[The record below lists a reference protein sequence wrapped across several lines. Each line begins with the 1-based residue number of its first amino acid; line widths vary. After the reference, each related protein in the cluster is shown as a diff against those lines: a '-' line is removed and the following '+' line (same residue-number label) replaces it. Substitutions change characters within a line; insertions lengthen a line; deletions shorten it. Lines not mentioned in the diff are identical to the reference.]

1 MVWIDFIK
9 TITQEYW
16 GNYGYAAL
24 FAIALLAILIFERE
38 KIRRYVFLWYTGLAL
53 VFIYNPL
60 TLFIC
65 RKILEESTFEQY
77 YLRFYGLIPV
87 MAIIAFG
94 FTLIIDRLKGV
105 KKLAGLVIALAAI
118 VVLGNCLYSQDW
130 YTKAENRQKVP
141 QDVVTIRDIFADFQG
156 ERISIMAPQ
165 DIAVYLRQVDSR
177 FSMPY
182 ARSLPDEAYELT
194 NEKPDVAAVA
204 SYAVENNVDYVV
216 VSAVDN
222 VINAYLNYGFKL
234 YGRTTYYGVLEVFK
248 PTWTVTEYATASG
261 DQCMCYTVVNNED
274 GTLIVIDG
282 GDAQNE
288 ATVRK
293 AIKENGNHVSAWILT
308 HYHQDHIDAFNA
320 IYADPQ
326 GITIDDIYVTP
337 LDSETFYSVAKEWDD
352 VDSYD
357 TFMSLTAEAD
367 NVNHVARDQVLT
379 YQDLTITFYNAFDH
393 VVAGYTEDI
402 PNDDSLVFKLD
413 TGNRSM
419 LICGDCHSSYM
430 ASYLVDTY
438 GEELQADILQCG
450 HHGNNSMPV
459 DSGFYQAVSPEV
471 AIFDCPDWVYTS
483 AQYTAGA
490 LAADLN
496 AQGIRTVYFATA
508 PNIFGL

>member
-9 TITQEYW
+9 TITQQYW
-16 GNYGYAAL
+16 GDYGYVSL
-24 FAIALLAILIFERE
+24 FVIALLAILFVEKE

-65 RKILEESTFEQY
+65 KKILEESTFEQY

-87 MAIIAFG
+87 MAVIAFG
-94 FTLIIDRLKGV
+94 FTLVVSKLQGG
-105 KKLAGLVIALAAI
+105 KKFLCLIFYMVAIAA
-118 VVLGNCLYSQDW
+118 LGNCLYSQDW
-130 YTKAENRQKVP
+130 FTKAENRQKVP
-141 QDVVTIRDIFADFQG
+141 QDVITISDLFADY
-156 ERISIMAPQ
+156 EEDTISIMAPQ
-165 DIAVYLRQVDSR
+165 DIAVYLRQIDSR
-177 FSMPY
+177 FCMPY
-182 ARSLPDEAYELT
+182 ARALPDKAYELT
-194 NEKPDVAAVA
+194 NENPDVAAVA
-204 SYAVENNVDYVV
+204 EYAAENNVDYVV
-216 VSAVDN
+216 VSAVDS
-222 VINAYLNYGFKL
+222 VINTYLNYGFEL
-234 YGRTTYYGVLEVFK
+234 YGRTTYYGVLKVFN
-248 PTWTVTEYATASG
+248 PTWTVTEYATDSG
-261 DQCMCYTVVNNED
+261 DQCMCYTVVNKAD

-282 GDAQNE
+282 GDAENE

-293 AIKENGNHVSAWILT
+293 AIKENGNHVTAWILT

-337 LDSETFYSVAKEWDD
+337 LDSDTFYSVAKEWDD

-357 TFMSLTAEAD
+357 TFMSLTSEAD
-367 NVNHVARDQVLT
+367 NINYVARDDVLT
-379 YQDLTITFYNAFDH
+379 FDDLTITFFNAFDQ
-393 VVAGYTEDI
+393 VVASYTEDI
-402 PNDDSLVFKLD
+402 PNDDSLVFKMD
-413 TGNRSM
+413 TGKRSM

-438 GEELQADILQCG
+438 GDDLQADILQCG

-459 DSGFYQAVSPEV
+459 DTGFYDVVSPKV

-490 LAADLN
+490 LAAELN
-496 AQGIRTVYFATA
+496 DRGIRTVYFATA